1 MRILP
6 RSIAAKW
13 VLRASAL
20 LVTASGTYSLGQGT
34 VTPPNI
40 SPINL
45 LADPLYA
52 QGAGQKPSLTLA
64 LSVEFPTAGA
74 QYRDDYDPAKEYVG
88 YFDLNSCY
96 GYINATSESDRRFER
111 NRAAT
116 SRQCGG
122 AGFSGNFM
130 NWATGSSIDTLRFGL
145 TGGDRIVDSNSTTVL
160 QRAVIPKD
168 FWNNN
173 IFFPQKSVSN
183 AIASTVLPSTLL
195 GNYSDTVYIS
205 NCLNQVFFSNTLDTG
220 NCDAPNFASGL
231 GAQKSGTGTDRGPAS
246 SSSVLSTD
254 MFFARVKVCDS
265 SGSSLTDPRAS
276 LCQKYPSGFY
286 KPVGNMQ
293 RYSDRLRLAAFG
305 YLMDHGT
312 LRYGGVLR
320 APMTYVG
327 AKTYDA
333 DGNAVNGA
341 NPYAEWDENTGVFVT
356 NPRNASEGRSGV
368 INYLNMFGR
377 TGSNPGVYKYADPL
391 SELYYETLRYL
402 QGLQPTSQA
411 VSSIDAVM
419 GDGYPVY
426 SSWTDPFEG
435 GSSSKNYAC
444 LRNSI
449 LTIGDKFTHGDKS
462 LPGNTRTG
470 ADDFN
475 RTADVNLS
483 NNIPNFVDWTRVVGG
498 FESGNSVAYQDGKGV
513 NRSTN
518 NPTNVKDTSL
528 WGIETRDTGSEIS
541 AYYIAGAAYWAHT
554 HDIRGTQWSQ
564 TGKQRPGMRVTT
576 YVLDVNE
583 NSASDDPTARH
594 QSQLFLTAKYGGFND
609 TDGDGNPFTPATD
622 QGVFDS
628 RHWQKDN
635 DPGEAKTYFLASNA
649 QAVFK
654 ALDDIFA
661 SATKVSNTISAPA
674 ISTNQ
679 LGTDDGYVYIAS
691 FDPEFW
697 SGDVKRNKISLG
709 ANGGVEQGGREDMVS
724 AASWLD
730 SLSDAQTVQGQARNI
745 LVGKSS
751 NTTTGYA
758 SLFSSG
764 SIEPALQDYLNKPTP
779 SAAVDNLWKDRLNF
793 IRGYRSLEGTIFR
806 KRSSRMGDIVNS
818 GVVYSGAPTRKY
830 STPEYLAFY
839 NAHKNRTKAIFVGA
853 NDGMLHAFDAGTMKE
868 LFAYI
873 PSWMGPKLSLLTA
886 GDYNSSRH
894 TSYFDATPV
903 IAEAQVGNDWKT
915 LLVSGTGGGGQ
926 GVVAMDI
933 TELAN
938 FSKDKILWEFT
949 DANDPDLGNVVGQP
963 KIMKIR
969 TSPKSATVKTYKWFA
984 VVPSGVNNYVNDG
997 VGKYSATGSPALF
1010 LLDLSKP
1017 NSDSWSLGKNYF
1029 KISLPISNS
1038 VSSGTQEVDANGV
1051 GLGRA
1056 KATGLINF
1064 DATSDENGAVQ
1075 YFYFGDL
1082 HGQFWKLD
1090 MNEAN
1095 LSSSSSTDWDLT
1107 RLSYFKKANS
1117 SPAPMYIAKSANN
1130 KVQPISM
1137 VPTIAFGPD
1146 GSYVIGVGTG
1156 KYLEA
1161 SDNAINLATQVQ
1173 SFYVL
1178 YDTPSDSQLDTRG
1191 DARFNGRSRLQQS
1204 IVSNGTITTSP
1215 FIWAAPRQTT
1225 AGTANPN
1232 KKAGWFIDFPNS
1244 GPNGGER
1251 QVTNAILFGKQII
1264 FTSLLPS
1271 IVSTSACGGGASY
1284 TYAAN
1289 LASGL
1294 GDISA
1299 ISNGTQGAPIIFSKG
1314 SVTTVS
1320 DSTGLRKKTETI
1332 VIGRPSANG
1341 DNKLSIS
1348 DTKTAESIV
1357 GRLSWRQISNY
1368 QELKRK

>member
-160 QRAVIPKD
+160 QRAVIPWD
-168 FWNNN
+168 FWNSTP
-173 IFFPQKSVSN
+173 FFPLKSVSN
-183 AIASTVLPSTLL
+183 AVASTVLPKNMI
-195 GNYSDTVYIS
+195 GNYSGVVYIS
-205 NCLNQVFFSNTLDTG
+205 NCLERVFFSTTPDSG
-220 NCDAPNFASGL
+220 DCFAPKYATSL
-231 GAQKSGTGTDRGPAS
+231 GAQKSGEGTGRGPLPS
-246 SSSVLSTD
+246 SATLSTD
-254 MFFARVKVCDS
+254 LFFTRVKVCDS
-265 SGSSLTDPRAS
+265 SGSTLVDTRNS
-276 LCQKYPSGFY
+276 LCQKYPSGYY
-286 KPVGNMQ
+286 KPIGNMQ

-305 YLMDHGT
+305 YLMDNT
-312 LRYGGVLR
+312 NSRYGGVLR

-327 AKTYDA
+327 PKTFDA
-333 DGNAVNGA
+333 NGNAVQGA
-341 NPYAEWDENTGVFVT
+341 NPYAEWDENTGVFLS
-356 NPRNASEGRSGV
+356 NPRKASEGKSGV

-377 TGSNPGVYKYADPL
+377 TSENAGMYKSFDPL
-391 SELYYETLRYL
+391 SELYYEALRYL
-402 QGLQPTSQA
+402 QGLQPTPQA
-411 VSSIDAVM
+411 VSSIDAPM
-419 GDGYPVY
+419 KDGYPVY

-435 GSSSKNYAC
+435 GSSSKNYSC

-449 LTIGDKFTHGDKS
+449 LTIGDRFTHADKS
-462 LPGNTRTG
+462 LPGNTMTSG
-470 ADDFN
+470 EDFN
-475 RTADVNLS
+475 RAGEVNLR
-483 NNIPNFVDWTRVVGG
+483 NNVPDFVYWTGVVGA
-498 FESGNSVAYQDGKGV
+498 FESGNAATYRDGMDVG
-513 NRSTN
+513 RTTS
-518 NPTNVKDTSL
+518 NPTNIKDASL
-528 WGIETRDTGSEIS
+528 WGMEARGAPYTDVGSL
-541 AYYIAGAAYWAHT
+541 YMAGAAYWAHT
-554 HDIRGTQWSQ
+554 HDIRGAQWSQ
-564 TGKQRPGMRVTT
+564 TDKQRPGLRITS

-583 NSASDDPTARH
+583 GNTSDDPTFRH
-594 QSQLFLTAKYGGFND
+594 QTQLFLAAKYGGFND
-609 TDGDGNPFTPATD
+609 TDGDGNPFTPATR

-628 RHWQKDN
+628 RHWQKDD
-635 DPGEAKTYFLASNA
+635 DPGEAKTYFLASNSK
-649 QAVFK
+649 AVLK

-661 SATKVSNTISAPA
+661 SVTKASNTISAPA
-674 ISTNQ
+674 ASTNQ
-679 LGTDDGYVYIAS
+679 LSTDDGYVYIGS

-697 SGDVKRNKISLG
+697 SGDVTRTPIRLG
-709 ANGGVEQGGREDMVS
+709 ANGGVEQGSTADMVS

-730 SLSDAQTVQGQARNI
+730 SLTDSQTVQQRKI
-745 LVGKSS
+745 FVGKST
-751 NTTTGYA
+751 NTATGYA
-758 SLFSSG
+758 TAFNWG
-764 SIEPALQDYLNKPTP
+764 SIDSALQGYLNKPT
-779 SAAVDNLWKDRLNF
+779 STAAADNLGQDRLNF
-793 IRGYRSLEGTIFR
+793 IRGYRSLEATTFR
-806 KRSSRMGDIVNS
+806 KRSSRMGDVVNS
-818 GVVYSGAPTRKY
+818 GVAYSGAPTGKY
-830 STPEYLAFY
+830 NTPEYVSFY
-839 NAHKNRTKAIFVGA
+839 KANQSRTKAIFVGA
-853 NDGMLHAFDAGTMKE
+853 NDGMLHAFDASSMQE

-926 GVVAMDI
+926 GV
-933 TELAN
+933 LALDVTDPSS
-938 FSKDKILWEFT
+938 FSKEKVLWEFT

-997 VGKYSATGSPALF
+997 VGRYSATGSPALF

-1017 NSDSWSLGKNYF
+1017 ASDNWSLGRNYF

-1038 VSSGTQEVDANGV
+1038 VPSGTQEVDANGT

-1064 DATSDENGAVQ
+1064 NATSDENGAVQ

-1117 SPAPMYIAKSANN
+1117 SPAPMYIAKSAND

-1146 GSYVIGVGTG
+1146 GSYVVGFGTG

-1161 SDNAINLATQVQ
+1161 SDNAVDLATQVQ
-1173 SFYVL
+1173 SFYAL
-1178 YDTPSDSQLDTRG
+1178 YDTPSDSQIDTRG
-1191 DARFNGRSRLQQS
+1191 DARFNGRTRLQQS
-1204 IVSNGTITTSP
+1204 TVNKTTITASP
-1215 FIWAAPRQTT
+1215 FIWAAPLQATS
-1225 AGTANPN
+1225 GTASVN

-1251 QVTNAILFGKQII
+1251 QITNAILFGKQII
-1264 FTSLLPS
+1264 FTSLLPTTM
-1271 IVSTSACGGGASY
+1271 STSACGGGASY
-1284 TYAAN
+1284 TYTAN

-1294 GDISA
+1294 GDVSA

-1314 SVTTVS
+1314 SVITVS

-1332 VIGRPSANG
+1332 VLGRPSANG